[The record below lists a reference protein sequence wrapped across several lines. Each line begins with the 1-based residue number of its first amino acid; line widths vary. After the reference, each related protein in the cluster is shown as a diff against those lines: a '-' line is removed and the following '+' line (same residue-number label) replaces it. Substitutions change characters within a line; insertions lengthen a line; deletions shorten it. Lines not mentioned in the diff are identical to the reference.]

1 MTNLCD
7 SMGLAFGTCLDKNEI
22 KKKKKK
28 KSGVGLDKIKDC
40 NIIWAL
46 ILFLFVMV
54 VKSVLVLVNL

>member
-22 KKKKKK
+22 KKK
-28 KSGVGLDKIKDC
+28 SGVGLAKIKDC

-54 VKSVLVLVNL
+54 VKSALVLVNV